1 MECGTGRL
9 GVGVPL
15 EGRAGWV
22 HSLPL
27 AFTGVVLRSRGTQEA
42 PGPLCRVRG
51 AEDSRQAVVGPR
63 RVEASPWEE
72 PCEAAVRGLSWEGSH
87 SFCDPQKETRGL
99 GAPCTQ
105 RS

>member
-1 MECGTGRL
+1 MGSQL
-9 GVGVPL
+9 
-15 EGRAGWV
+15 
-22 HSLPL
+22 
-27 AFTGVVLRSRGTQEA
+27 A
-42 PGPLCRVRG
+42 PGFHRCGPEKSWYAGSPWAVVQSACG

-63 RVEASPWEE
+63 QVEASPWEG